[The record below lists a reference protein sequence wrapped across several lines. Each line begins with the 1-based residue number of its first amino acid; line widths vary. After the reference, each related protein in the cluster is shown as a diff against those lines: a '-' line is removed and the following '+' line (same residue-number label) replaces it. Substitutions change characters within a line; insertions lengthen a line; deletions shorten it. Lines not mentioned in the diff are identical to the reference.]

1 MISIARKRLDARFAQ
16 APVKNVRSHIE
27 FAAAHEKVTAG
38 IGTYET
44 AFVIDQPGAA
54 DGTVFPPVFL
64 VVVLARRWF
73 ALVHIVISEKFTYVL
88 AQDFARA

>member
-1 MISIARKRLDARFAQ
+1 
-16 APVKNVRSHIE
+16 VKNVRSHIE

-54 DGTVFPPVFL
+54 DGTVFPPVFPSL
-64 VVVLARRWF
+64 VPMRRRF
-73 ALVHIVISEKFTYVL
+73 PLVHMVICEKFTYVL